1 MPCSIVNDCEARWT
15 LGKESIPKECS
26 GNITLQ
32 YPDRIG
38 VEITGGINPL
48 MYLGEVNISD
58 TGNVTFSANLTA
70 IWFQNSLNIRAFPVY
85 GNILVSGGDQSGD
98 TSPITP
104 DLSIEIVSGN
114 TKATGNYPCCVCQ
127 QPLVVT
133 PSVLIDGKVI
143 NNPNPTQIVL
153 NKRGGIV
160 ISSFIVP
167 KKKKDLISGNFIT
180 DPNTFVSLSFLFDY
194 NYICRNNTALFKIK
208 TISFGDTSSFIE

>member
-15 LGKESIPKECS
+15 LGEESIPRECS

-32 YPDRIG
+32 YPDRIKIKNIG
-38 VEITGGINPL
+38 SL
-48 MYLGEVNISD
+48 KYLGVANSSR
-58 TGNVTFSANLTA
+58 TGVPFETFSANLTA

-85 GNILVSGGDQSGD
+85 GNIVTESISD
-98 TSPITP
+98 TIGY
-104 DLSIEIVSGN
+104 LNIQGANILIVSGN

-153 NKRGGIV
+153 NKRGGTV

-167 KKKKDLISGNFIT
+167 KKEYEQPSGNFTT
-180 DPNTFVSLSFLFDY
+180 DPNTFVSLSFKFDY
-194 NYICRNNTALFKIK
+194 KYICINNTVLFKIK
-208 TISFGDTSSFIE
+208 TISFGDTSSFIV